1 MGIRYR
7 LALVATPLIA
17 LVGAFAAPVSPSGAA
32 TTAVPAGPTSDVAYQ
47 ISIAHA
53 GYSADPSI
61 TAPLSRKW
69 SVSFSGGVSYPLIVG
84 SRVYVTVAIGDGSGT
99 ELYALNKNTG
109 KTVWSQQI
117 TSTYPWSNAAYD
129 AGQVFVVNSDGGLT
143 AFNATTGA
151 LNWSEQLPGQYF
163 FTSPPTASNGVVYVG
178 GAGSAGTLYAVS
190 ETSGAV
196 LWTQSVA
203 NGDDSS
209 PALNA
214 SSVFVSYACGLTYSF
229 NRTSG
234 AEQWFSNSSCE
245 GGGGKTAV
253 VSGGKVYARDP
264 DLGNK
269 LLNARTGALL
279 GTFQAGPAPAF
290 DGSTGL
296 FLYNGTLTASSGSA
310 TLWSFTGD
318 GGLDTAPIAVGD
330 TAYVGSSSGELYGL
344 NVTSGSV
351 VWSTNVGAA
360 ISAPDEQNVAQP
372 LTGLG
377 AGRGLLVVPAGD
389 TLVAE
394 SSGG

>member
-1 MGIRYR
+1 MSPRPTRAPLHHLDTFR
-7 LALVATPLIA
+7 LVPPPQWYKSALPPAA
-17 LVGAFAAPVSPSGAA
+17 HANQVGRQR
-32 TTAVPAGPTSDVAYQ
+32 PAGRVD
-47 ISIAHA
+47 
-53 GYSADPSI
+53 
-61 TAPLSRKW
+61 SR
-69 SVSFSGGVSYPLIVG
+69 P
-84 SRVYVTVAIGDGSGT
+84 GT
-99 ELYALNKNTG
+99 RPRA
-109 KTVWSQQI
+109 
-117 TSTYPWSNAAYD
+117 
-129 AGQVFVVNSDGGLT
+129 
-143 AFNATTGA
+143 ATTGA
-151 LNWSEQLPGQYF
+151 LNWTTQLQSPGDLD
-163 FTSPPTASNGVVYVG
+163 SPPTASNGVVYVSG
-178 GAGSAGTLYAVS
+178 GGQLYAVS
-190 ETSGAV
+190 ETDG
-196 LWTQSVA
+196 SVVGSQQVE
-203 NGDDSS
+203 NGDNSS

-234 AEQWFSNSSCE
+234 TEQWFSNSSCE

-269 LLNARTGALL
+269 LLNAKTGALL

-290 DGSTGL
+290 DGNTGL

-318 GGLDTAPIAVGD
+318 GGLDTAPIAVGS
-330 TAYVGSSSGELYGL
+330 TVYVGSSSGELYGL

-389 TLVAE
+389 NLVAY
-394 SSGG
+394 GG

>member
-1 MGIRYR
+1 MRIRSR

-17 LVGAFAAPVSPSGAA
+17 LAGVFAAPVSSSGAA

-53 GYSADPSI
+53 GYSADTSI
-61 TAPLSRKW
+61 AAPLSQKW
-69 SVSFSGGVSYPLIVG
+69 SLSFPGGVSYPLIVG
-84 SRVYVTVAIGDGSGT
+84 NKVYVTVANSSSYGT
-99 ELYALNKNTG
+99 ELYALSKNTG
-109 KTVWSQQI
+109 KTVWSQPI
-117 TSTYPWSNAAYD
+117 SGTYYWSNAAYD
-129 AGQVFVVNSDGGLT
+129 AGQVFVVNYDGEML
-143 AFNATTGA
+143 AYNATTGT
-151 LNWSEQLPGQYF
+151 LNWSEQLPGQYSF
-163 FTSPPTASNGVVYVG
+163 SSPPTASNGVVYVG

-190 ETSGAV
+190 ETNGTV
-196 LWTQSVA
+196 LWTQSVE
-203 NGDDSS
+203 NGDNSS

-214 SSVFVSYACGLTYSF
+214 GSVFVSYACGLTYSF

-269 LLNARTGALL
+269 LLNAKTGALL

-290 DGSTGL
+290 DGNTGL

-330 TAYVGSSSGELYGL
+330 TVYVGSSSGELYGL
-344 NVTSGSV
+344 NATSGSV

-389 TLVAE
+389 NLVAY
-394 SSGG
+394 GG